1 MNGDARQRG
10 LEGRVLGG
18 LYRLG
23 RVLGEGGMGV
33 VYEATHEGL
42 RRPVAVK
49 VLSGAG
55 ITADAVARFQR
66 EAQAA
71 ALLGHPNIVQ
81 VTDFRVPSGG
91 EPAFLVMEQLRGRP
105 LEDALTNGPLS
116 AARVARIG
124 LQAAGALAAAHA
136 AGIIHRDIKPSNL
149 FLTEMVGVGEIVKVL
164 DFGIAKVDGAVGLT
178 NTGAVLGT
186 PLYMAPEQA
195 FGKPIDGR
203 ADVWSLGAT
212 LYHALTGRPPI
223 QATAILELYH
233 HLAAAEPL
241 PSIRAVRGDLPP
253 AFSGL
258 IDAMLAKDANH
269 RVPSMA
275 AFIGAL
281 EPLLPQLG
289 APPVPLELQGTI
301 AQTTPP
307 MTPGPVRS
315 RPPANSLAEASRE
328 TAGPLPQGPAQQLA
342 YSPSAPYPVPLG
354 VATTGSG
361 GVAHTAAQRPNDRKF
376 PVLVVSI
383 PMLLAIAGGGAFL
396 ARRGAPA
403 TTTLPTAAA
412 PSLFPTATNADAPT
426 TLAPLLRPP
435 ETAPEA
441 PTARR
446 RTGPELPV
454 AAIPS
459 PAVPAPTPSPEP
471 AAPAA
476 QTGPGAFWAKAQISV
491 GRSDAA
497 QTYLETVTPRFTA
510 CGPGAELR
518 RRAVPTDPEEY
529 NNTFEV
535 TLAQDG
541 KVISAHAAGTTIRG
555 DQCTISI
562 LKQFRFPA
570 PPTYTTI
577 TVFVDVVKYVNGQK
591 VLP

>member
-10 LEGRVLGG
+10 LEGRGLGG

-23 RVLGEGGMGV
+23 RVLGEGGMGI

-49 VLSGAG
+49 VLTGSG

-71 ALLGHPNIVQ
+71 ARLGHPNIVQ
-81 VTDFRVPSGG
+81 VTDFRSPSGD
-91 EPAFLVMEQLRGRP
+91 EPAFLVMEHLRGRP
-105 LEDALTNGPLS
+105 LEDAFRDGPLS

-124 LQAAGALAAAHA
+124 LQTAGALAAAHA

-233 HLAAAEPL
+233 HLSAAAPL

-281 EPLLPQLG
+281 EPMLPQLG
-289 APPVPLELQGTI
+289 APPVPLELQGTM

-307 MTPGPVRS
+307 MTPASNPYPAAPAPWPNPGQQP
-315 RPPANSLAEASRE
+315 RPLARIEE
-328 TAGPLPQGPAQQLA
+328 QPLN
-342 YSPSAPYPVPLG
+342 SAPTPYFAAMSG
-354 VATTGSG
+354 ATTGAG
-361 GVAHTAAQRPNDRKF
+361 GVAHTAADPPTTSSRALPI
-376 PVLVVSI
+376 LIVSI
-383 PMLLAIAGGGAFL
+383 PLVLALAGGGVFL
-396 ARRGAPA
+396 ARRPTPA
-403 TTTLPTAAA
+403 TAALPSAVPAPVLSTAA
-412 PSLFPTATNADAPT
+412 TAEPLA
-426 TLAPLLRPP
+426 TLAPLPRPV
-435 ETAPEA
+435 EA
-441 PTARR
+441 PTASGRR
-446 RTGPELPV
+446 GTEPNAPAIASSA
-454 AAIPS
+454 AAILP
-459 PAVPAPTPSPEP
+459 PT
-471 AAPAA
+471 AAPMPAS
-476 QTGPGAFWAKAQISV
+476 PGDFWAKAYVSM
-491 GRSDAA
+491 GTSPAA
-497 QTYLETVTPRFTA
+497 ATYLQTVTQRFAT
-510 CGPGAELR
+510 CGSTAELH

-529 NNTFEV
+529 DNTFEV

-541 KVISAHAAGTTIRG
+541 KVTAARAAGDSVRG
-555 DQCTISI
+555 DACAISI
-562 LKQFRFPA
+562 IKQLKFPS
-570 PPTYTTI
+570 PPTYTSI
-577 TVFVDVVKYVNGQK
+577 RIYVDVVKYVNGKK

>member
-23 RVLGEGGMGV
+23 RVLGEGGMGI

-49 VLSGAG
+49 VLTGSG

-71 ALLGHPNIVQ
+71 ARLGHPNIVQ
-81 VTDFRVPSGG
+81 VTDFRSPSGD
-91 EPAFLVMEQLRGRP
+91 EPAFLVMEHLRGRP
-105 LEDALTNGPLS
+105 LEDAFRDGPLS

-124 LQAAGALAAAHA
+124 LQTAGALAAAHA

-233 HLAAAEPL
+233 HLSAAAPL

-289 APPVPLELQGTI
+289 APPVPLELQGTM

-307 MTPGPVRS
+307 MTPASVPY
-315 RPPANSLAEASRE
+315 PAA
-328 TAGPLPQGPAQQLA
+328 
-342 YSPSAPYPVPLG
+342 SAPWPNPGQPPRPLARIEEQPLNSPPTPYFAAMSG
-354 VATTGSG
+354 ATTGAG
-361 GVAHTAAQRPNDRKF
+361 GVAHTAADPPTTSSRALPI
-376 PVLVVSI
+376 LIVSI
-383 PMLLAIAGGGAFL
+383 PLVLALAGGGVFL
-396 ARRGAPA
+396 ARRPTPA
-403 TTTLPTAAA
+403 TAALPSAVPVPLVSTAA
-412 PSLFPTATNADAPT
+412 TAETLA
-426 TLAPLLRPP
+426 TLAPLPRP
-435 ETAPEA
+435 PEA
-441 PTARR
+441 PTASGRR
-446 RTGPELPV
+446 GTEPNAPAIASSA
-454 AAIPS
+454 AAITP
-459 PAVPAPTPSPEP
+459 PT
-471 AAPAA
+471 AAPMPASS
-476 QTGPGAFWAKAQISV
+476 GNFWAKAYVSM
-491 GRSDAA
+491 GTSPAA
-497 QTYLETVTPRFTA
+497 ATYLQTVTPRFAA
-510 CGPGAELR
+510 CGPTAELH

-529 NNTFEV
+529 DNTFEV
-535 TLAQDG
+535 TLAHDG
-541 KVISAHAAGTTIRG
+541 KVTAARATGDSVRG
-555 DQCTISI
+555 DACAISI
-562 LKQFRFPA
+562 IKQLQFPS
-570 PPTYTTI
+570 PPTYTSI
-577 TVFVDVVKYVNGQK
+577 RIYVDVVKYVNGKK